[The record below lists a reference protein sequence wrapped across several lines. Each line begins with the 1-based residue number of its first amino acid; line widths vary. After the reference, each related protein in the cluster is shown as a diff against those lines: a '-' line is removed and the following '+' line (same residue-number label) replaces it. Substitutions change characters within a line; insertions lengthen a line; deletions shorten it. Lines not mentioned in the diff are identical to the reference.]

1 MMRRQTIKM
10 VMAMAIGVVALAVL
24 GLVGSQDYQEALR
37 AEEEHQRWQTR
48 PMQIEE
54 PLVGWEW
61 E

>member
-1 MMRRQTIKM
+1 MRKQTIEM
-10 VMAMAIGVVALAVL
+10 VMATVIGAVVFGIL

-37 AEEEHQRWQTR
+37 EAEEHRQWETK

-54 PLVGWEW
+54 PLAGWEW